1 MNERGTPSTAW
12 TEEDYRR
19 LLDNLFNLERNVD
32 SGSDRLRGAINEVL
46 GRIVVKRIGYYLD
59 RPDEDYYA

>member
-1 MNERGTPSTAW
+1 MDDRGTPSTAW